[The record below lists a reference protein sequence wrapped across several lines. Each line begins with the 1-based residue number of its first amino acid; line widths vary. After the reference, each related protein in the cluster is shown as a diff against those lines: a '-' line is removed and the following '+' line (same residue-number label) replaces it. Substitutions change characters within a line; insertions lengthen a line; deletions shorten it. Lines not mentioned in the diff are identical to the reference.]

1 MPSKS
6 QKKTISVIIDQDTYE
21 GLKELA
27 DSKLWSVSQTGAV
40 LIKEGLNRA
49 KAEQAK
55 TSQS

>member
-40 LIKEGLNRA
+40 LIKQGIDKA
-49 KAEQAK
+49 KAEREEGK
-55 TSQS
+55 